1 MSLIGNIARVP
12 LFTTIEEAL
21 AWGADNGLSGYHQ
34 HNLQGEQGY
43 MGGVNHAQA
52 IGVTELGR
60 NVGGMTRP
68 ETNTNNSS
76 NSSY

>member
-21 AWGADNGLSGYHQ
+21 AWGSENGLSGYHQ
-34 HNLQGEQGY
+34 HVLQGEQGY

-52 IGVTELGR
+52 ISVTELGR
-60 NVGGMTRP
+60 NVGGTTMP
-68 ETNTNNSS
+68 ERNTNNSS
-76 NSSY
+76 SSY